1 MTCWQNIADKGV
13 TFDFADRNGVVFGK
27 GRGRLRSHWRVVHGQ
42 SLAHEASLRL
52 VDFSVKVVCH
62 RMVGRGCGKLRFKNG
77 VQRGGGQGANSRFL
91 TAASRPFGM
100 TIREQELRYGS
111 E

>member
-1 MTCWQNIADKGV
+1 MRIKELR
-13 TFDFADRNGVVFGK
+13 FDFADRNGVSFREGP
-27 GRGRLRSHWRVVHGQ
+27 RAAWDYWRVVHGR
-42 SLAHEASLRL
+42 SLAHEPSLRL

-91 TAASRPFGM
+91 TAASRNDKEFG
-100 TIREQELRYGS
+100 S
-111 E
+111 